1 MAVPRHRSLTLK
13 KFISA
18 INPDLVERYFVA
30 HVPKD
35 QLPPYFVGMGMKYD
49 YVRHLLESLQ
59 DYRLKGVV
67 HEDLRRINDIGEK
80 AMSTLV
86 RTTKRY
92 GIQTS
97 QDEKPQQLAMRL
109 FLDYPDAFDY
119 AWAWYCYYYSTSK
132 VSQHCINC
140 QGFSIETD
148 KLNAFKEEVGTF
160 FSDLAKGEECRVS
173 HYEEGSEV
181 VILVAHGSYIRTI
194 ARWEGGE
201 VKTDS
206 FRPAYEDILLY
217 DKNRSILCI
226 KASLEKDREQYIKSF
241 TNAILANP
249 LLAESPDRDKVYTL
263 RPIQDDTF
271 SWEGNEQITSIIPLE
286 AKLKL
291 RGSTEP
297 VVEIKSKDLRQTFE
311 HDLEGFDLGSGE
323 LVYMKFRFTIEVED
337 KPETVTFII
346 APPDV
351 TDLARKKHADVISAY
366 LKENGVQLI

>member
-1 MAVPRHRSLTLK
+1 MPKHRSLTLK

-18 INPDLVERYFVA
+18 INPDLVERYFVDR
-30 HVPKD
+30 VPKD
-35 QLPPYFVGMGMKYD
+35 QLPTYFVGMGMQHD
-49 YVRHLLESLQ
+49 YVKHLLETLQ
-59 DYRLKGVV
+59 NEQLKGII
-67 HEDLRRINDIGEK
+67 HEDLRRINDIGER

-92 GIQTS
+92 GIETVQNET
-97 QDEKPQQLAMRL
+97 PQQLAMRL

-132 VSQHCINC
+132 VSQHCIDC
-140 QGFSIETD
+140 QGFSVD
-148 KLNAFKEEVGTF
+148 SGKLDAFKEEVRAF

-173 HYEEGSEV
+173 HYEEGNEV
-181 VILVAHGSYIRTI
+181 VIPVIHGSYIRTI
-194 ARWEGGE
+194 ARWQDGE
-201 VKTDS
+201 VKPDS

-217 DKNRSILCI
+217 DKTRSLLCI

-241 TNAILANP
+241 ANAILGNP
-249 LLAESPDRDKVYTL
+249 ALAESPDRDKVYTL
-263 RPIQDDTF
+263 QPLQNGAF
-271 SWEGNEQITSIIPLE
+271 SWQGNEHITSIIPLE

-291 RGSTEP
+291 SGATEAMI
-297 VVEIKSKDLRQTFE
+297 EIKSKDLRQTFE
-311 HDLEGFDLGSGE
+311 HDLEGFDLNSGE

-346 APPDV
+346 SPPDI
-351 TDLARKKHADVISAY
+351 TDLARKRHADVISAY